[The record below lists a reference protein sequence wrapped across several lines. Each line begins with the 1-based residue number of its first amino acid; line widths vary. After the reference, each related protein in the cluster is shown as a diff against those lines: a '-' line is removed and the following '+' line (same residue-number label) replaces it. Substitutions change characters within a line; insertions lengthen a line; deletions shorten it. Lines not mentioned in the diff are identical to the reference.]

1 MVTKPARM
9 GGAIWL
15 YKQPFQHR
23 ILRFVLLQR
32 RHRSSLVYET
42 RSLLTVDQSLQ
53 RIKTFSAD
61 FPADSPLSSHF
72 RACSSCSLTVPCRQP
87 ATWCN
92 LVTKTTAQAIGRS
105 MASLVVFERHLWLTL
120 TEMKDADK
128 IPFLDSPVS
137 PTGLFGPAVEG
148 LVERFTA
155 AQKSSQAMRH
165 FLPKRSSSAAGS
177 SRPRSVPTPQLAK
190 PAPPATQPEP
200 KPAPRECSRSARRHQ
215 SPKRQ
220 GTRPKIV
227 LDLAPKASS

>member
-137 PTGLFGPAVEG
+137 PTGLFGPCGRVGRA
-148 LVERFTA
+148 LTA
-155 AQKSSQAMRH
+155 AQKVVPGNAT
-165 FLPKRSSSAAGS
+165 LPAKALQLCSWLES
-177 SRPRSVPTPQLAK
+177 PQSVPTPQLAK
-190 PAPPATQPEP
+190 PAPPAAQPEP
-200 KPAPRECSRSARRHQ
+200 NLRLESAL
-215 SPKRQ
+215 SF
-220 GTRPKIV
+220 G
-227 LDLAPKASS
+227 